1 MNIIYITLTNTK
13 KMKKMKKNK
22 DLITVFPMIT
32 VINCPESKVKGRLYD
47 LLGQEF
53 STIYGDYD
61 ITTESIDWIMSN
73 GEIYDGDKF
82 SFNNLELIKSSFNNA
97 IDDLKEESKE
107 DVETVFDKIRT
118 WGYRKGIIQNSNKE
132 KQFIKLMEEVGEL
145 SSAIQ
150 KNNDAELKDAIGDII
165 VVLTLLA
172 EMEVY
177 QVESCIESAYK
188 EIKDR
193 TGSIENGVF
202 VKTV

>member
-13 KMKKMKKNK
+13 KMKKNKN
-22 DLITVFPMIT
+22 LITVFPMIT
-32 VINCPESKVKGRLYD
+32 VINCPESKAKGRLYD
-47 LLGQEF
+47 LLGERF

-61 ITTESIDWIMSN
+61 ITSESIDWIMSN
-73 GEIYDGDKF
+73 GIVHSSNEFI
-82 SFNNLELIKSSFNNA
+82 FNNLALIKFLANNA
-97 IDDLKEESKE
+97 IDDLKERNEE

-177 QVESCIESAYK
+177 QVESCVESAYK

>member
-1 MNIIYITLTNTK
+1 
-13 KMKKMKKNK
+13 MKK
-22 DLITVFPMIT
+22 DRSLITVFPTIT
-32 VINCPESKVKGRLYD
+32 VINCPRSKAKGRLYD
-47 LLGQEF
+47 LIGEKF
-53 STIYGDYD
+53 STIYGDYE
-61 ITTESIDWIMSN
+61 ITAESIDWIMLR
-73 GEIYDGDKF
+73 GGLYEVDKF
-82 SFNNLELIKSSFNNA
+82 FFNNMGLIKFLANNA
-97 IDDLKEESKE
+97 IDDLKEKNEE

-118 WGYRKGIIQNSNKE
+118 WGYRKGIIQNSTKE
-132 KQFIKLMEEVGEL
+132 KQFIKLLEEVGEL

-193 TGSIENGVF
+193 TGSMDNGVF

>member
-13 KMKKMKKNK
+13 KMKKMKKNE

-47 LLGQEF
+47 LLGERF

-61 ITTESIDWIMSN
+61 ITTDSIDWIMSN
-73 GEIYDGDKF
+73 GEIYNSDKF
-82 SFNNLELIKSSFNNA
+82 SFNNLELIKFSFNSA
-97 IDDLKEESKE
+97 IDDLKSINEE
-107 DVETVFDKIRT
+107 DVETVFDKIRS

>member
-1 MNIIYITLTNTK
+1 MNIIYITLTNT
-13 KMKKMKKNK
+13 KKMKKNK

>member
-1 MNIIYITLTNTK
+1 
-13 KMKKMKKNK
+13 MKKDKN
-22 DLITVFPMIT
+22 LITVHPMISI
-32 VINCPESKVKGRLYD
+32 INCPESKVKGRLYD
-47 LLGQEF
+47 LLGHEF
-53 STIYGDYD
+53 STIYGAYS
-61 ITTESIDWIMSN
+61 ITSESIDWIVTH
-73 GEIYDGDKF
+73 GEIYGGGRF
-82 SFNNLELIKSSFNNA
+82 FFNNLGLIKFLANNA
-97 IDDLKEESKE
+97 IDDLNNEKKE
-107 DVETVFDKIRT
+107 DIETVFDKIRT
-118 WGYRKGIIQNSNKE
+118 WGYRKGIIQNSTKE
-132 KQFIKLMEEVGEL
+132 KQFIKLLEEVGEL